1 MLLLTALV
9 FGAIVRFIP
18 LTLSRFPLN
27 DGGMFLV
34 MTRDLRAEGF
44 LLPAF
49 TQYNRI
55 DIPFAYPP
63 FGFYVAGWL
72 SSLGLPDLGVFHWL
86 PAIVNTGSILA
97 FYFLARGLL
106 DSRLRAALATVFY
119 ALAPGAFGW
128 QVMGGGITRAFGV
141 LFMLLAIR
149 FTHRLFTRPARGTM
163 FLSALFCSLSVL
175 SHPETALHTAIA
187 CALLWLFFGRTKIGV
202 LNAALV
208 AVGVILLTAPWW
220 GTVIA
225 RHGLAPF
232 QSVLNTGKHDFT
244 ALQVF
249 LSLGFSGEVFF
260 PLISALGVLG
270 LIVQL
275 ARREFL
281 LPLWILVTFSAEP
294 RGGGVALIP
303 LGMLAGI
310 GFHEMVAFALARSV
324 VANRSTT
331 SADFARETSDSAPH
345 KGGGEEKPFDLR
357 AVRNTFLGMT
367 VYMLLGASVFGLQLV
382 NTSLT
387 AGDRAAIA
395 WVNDNLPADGNFVL
409 VTGREFSMTDPLQ
422 EWFPA
427 LTGRRS
433 QSTLQGYEWLLG
445 DQFFPRYQ
453 TLVDLQ
459 HCSTLGCVEDWS
471 VRTGLDYDYLLVKI
485 LPEGA
490 DLAYSTAS
498 LLTSARE
505 ANSLTVV
512 YESKSLV
519 IFQKVR

>member
-1 MLLLTALV
+1 MDSIKRNDWPSLLLLTALT

-18 LTLSRFPLN
+18 LTLSGFPLN

-34 MTRDLRAEGF
+34 MTRDLRASGF

-49 TQYNRI
+49 TQYNQI

-63 FGFYVAGWL
+63 FGFYVAGFL
-72 SSLGLPDLGVFHWL
+72 SSLGLSDLAVFHWL

-97 FYFLARGLL
+97 FYFLARQML

-141 LFMLLAIR
+141 LFMLLAVR
-149 FTHRLFTRPARGTM
+149 FTHRLFTRPARGTVL
-163 FLSALFCSLSVL
+163 LSAMFCSLAVL

-187 CALLWLFFGRTKIGV
+187 CALFWLFFGRTKAGV

-225 RHGLAPF
+225 RHGFGPF

-270 LIVQL
+270 LVVQL
-275 ARREFL
+275 TRRGFL

-303 LGMLAGI
+303 LAMLAGI
-310 GFHEMVAFALARSV
+310 GFHEVVAFALARS
-324 VANRSTT
+324 
-331 SADFARETSDSAPH
+331 REEQSL
-345 KGGGEEKPFDLR
+345 FDLR

-367 VYMLLGASVFGLQLV
+367 IYMLLGASVFGLQLV

-387 AGDRAAIA
+387 AGDRAAMA
-395 WVNDNLPADGNFVL
+395 WVNENLPADGSFVL
-409 VTGREFSMTDPLQ
+409 ITGREFSMTDPLQ

-427 LTGRRS
+427 LTGQRS

-445 DQFFPRYQ
+445 NQFFPRYQ
-453 TLVDLQ
+453 SLVDLQ
-459 HCSTLGCVEDWS
+459 HCGDIACVEDWS
-471 VRTGLDYDYLLVKI
+471 AQTGLDYDYLLVKI

-498 LLTSARE
+498 LLRSARE
-505 ANSLTVV
+505 ADSLTVV

-519 IFQKVR
+519 IFQKVK

>member
-1 MLLLTALV
+1 MDSIKRNDWPVLLLLTALV

-18 LTLSRFPLN
+18 LTLSGFPLN

-34 MTRDLRAEGF
+34 MTRDLRADGF

-49 TQYNRI
+49 TQYNQI

-63 FGFYVAGWL
+63 FGFYVAGLL
-72 SSLGLPDLGVFHWL
+72 SSFGLPDLEVFHWL

-97 FYFLARGLL
+97 FYFLARQLL

-149 FTHRLFTRPARGTM
+149 FTHRLFTRPARGTG
-163 FLSALFCSLSVL
+163 FLSALFCSLAVL

-187 CALLWLFFGRTKIGV
+187 CALLWLFFGRTKAGV
-202 LNAALV
+202 LNAAWV
-208 AVGVILLTAPWW
+208 AVGVIGLTSPWW

-260 PLISALGVLG
+260 PLISALGLLG
-270 LIVQL
+270 LIAQL
-275 ARREFL
+275 SKREFH

-310 GFHEMVAFALARSV
+310 GFQEVVAFALARG
-324 VANRSTT
+324 
-331 SADFARETSDSAPH
+331 REEQSL
-345 KGGGEEKPFDLR
+345 FDLR
-357 AVRNTFLGMT
+357 AVRNTFLGMAI
-367 VYMLLGASVFGLQLV
+367 YMLLGASVFGLQLV

-387 AGDRAAIA
+387 AGDRAALD
-395 WVNDNLPADGNFVL
+395 WVNENLPADGNFVL

-459 HCSTLGCVEDWS
+459 HCSDLACVEEWS
-471 VRTGLDYDYLLVKI
+471 TQTGLDYDYLLVKI
-485 LPEGA
+485 LPEDA

-498 LLTSARE
+498 LLRSARE
-505 ANSLTVV
+505 ADSLSAV
-512 YESKSLV
+512 YESKSLI
-519 IFQKVR
+519 IFQRVK